1 MYFLHTKD
9 LSFAVRSTKCI
20 CTCGEVF
27 SVPPVPEYA
36 AEDGWVSEST
46 LWENPSL
53 LRCPKCGAVYGR
65 FWMAGS
71 DIRKCSLSSVE
82 DVLGDDSRLIIK
94 KEIVSLGLEDGDVR
108 ITEVQTYETT
118 IARAPTFGVERILKD
133 GGEVKLTTSRIS
145 TSLSNVPFVPV
156 FKCGPVGKEIEFVC
170 NSVLTESIPKAVLTI
185 MRYPV
190 LDTIYQTY
198 MINQDYDNSRDL
210 KTWIRRAMNQL
221 VPGEKSMKMAFGLP
235 KALSNS
241 VCGRIS
247 LSKATWAFK
256 EFGPGLAENVIEA
269 SIKVVGNQ
277 DSYKENFREFASF
290 YAGLTTAER
299 ERVMTYLT
307 HDVDVYQGIDS
318 PLAAWEILKDYRRMC
333 AEMEIPAILCPKS
346 LKLQHD
352 IAARNYKLCLDEI
365 KIRNF
370 QRAVAAENY
379 QQLVWTSKD
388 KQWTVL
394 VPEKPDDMVEEGR
407 RQSHCVASYIG
418 DVTNGDYRVCFLRK
432 ANDPDHPVLTL
443 TVNKG
448 NCCCYYKGFDNREAT
463 EEERKVLREWTAA
476 KELTLDAVG

>member
-1 MYFLHTKD
+1 M
-9 LSFAVRSTKCI
+9 
-20 CTCGEVF
+20 
-27 SVPPVPEYA
+27 
-36 AEDGWVSEST
+36 
-46 LWENPSL
+46 
-53 LRCPKCGAVYGR
+53 
-65 FWMAGS
+65 
-71 DIRKCSLSSVE
+71 
-82 DVLGDDSRLIIK
+82 
-94 KEIVSLGLEDGDVR
+94 
-108 ITEVQTYETT
+108 
-118 IARAPTFGVERILKD
+118 
-133 GGEVKLTTSRIS
+133 
-145 TSLSNVPFVPV
+145 
-156 FKCGPVGKEIEFVC
+156 
-170 NSVLTESIPKAVLTI
+170 LTESIPKAVLTI

-221 VPGEKSMKMAFGLP
+221 VPGEKSMKKAFGLP

>member
-1 MYFLHTKD
+1 MFFLYTKD
-9 LSFAVRSTKCI
+9 YAYHDSMFI
-20 CTCGEVF
+20 CTCGETF
-27 SVPPVPEYA
+27 PVPDLAIADSWSYERN
-36 AEDGWVSEST
+36 
-46 LWENPSL
+46 LQNNPSRV
-53 LRCPKCGAVYGR
+53 RCPKCGAIYGG
-65 FWMAGS
+65 FWMVQS
-71 DIRKCSLSSVE
+71 RIRSCSLHSVE
-82 DVLGDDSRLIIK
+82 DVPGDDTRLIIK
-94 KEIVSLGLEDGDVR
+94 KEILTFDPEADDVTIR
-108 ITEVQTYETT
+108 KVQSYESVITK
-118 IARAPTFGVERILKD
+118 APTFGVERILMD
-133 GGEVKLTTSRIS
+133 GVETKLTMSRIS
-145 TSLSNVPFVPV
+145 TALSNIHLNTLGRHGV
-156 FKCGPVGKEIEFVC
+156 VGKEALFIGDAL
-170 NSVLTESIPKAVLTI
+170 NTDSIPKTVQSI
-185 MRYPV
+185 MQYPV

-198 MINQDYDNSRDL
+198 MINQDYGNSRDL
-210 KTWIRRAMNQL
+210 KTWIRCAMDQL
-221 VPGEKSMKMAFGLP
+221 VPGEKSMKKAFGLP

-247 LSKATWAFK
+247 LSKATWAFQ

-269 SIKVVGNQ
+269 SIKVVGYQ
-277 DSYKENFREFASF
+277 GGYKENFREFASF

-370 QRAVAAENY
+370 QRAVAAESY

-418 DVTNGDYRVCFLRK
+418 DVTNGHYRVCFLRK

-476 KELTLDAVG
+476 KELTLDAIG